1 MVERKIEEGNRVTAR
16 PLIWVDML
24 RGIRK
29 VRRVPVELR
38 RARGPVRCT
47 ELPEML
53 PVKMAV
59 LTQSLF
65 TEKFITRL

>member
-1 MVERKIEEGNRVTAR
+1 MCPASFV
-16 PLIWVDML
+16 
-24 RGIRK
+24 
-29 VRRVPVELR
+29 VPEFQYD
-38 RARGPVRCT
+38 T
-47 ELPEML
+47 ELPEAL

>member
-1 MVERKIEEGNRVTAR
+1 MCPSSFV
-16 PLIWVDML
+16 
-24 RGIRK
+24 
-29 VRRVPVELR
+29 VPEVQY
-38 RARGPVRCT
+38 VT

-65 TEKFITRL
+65 TEKCITRL